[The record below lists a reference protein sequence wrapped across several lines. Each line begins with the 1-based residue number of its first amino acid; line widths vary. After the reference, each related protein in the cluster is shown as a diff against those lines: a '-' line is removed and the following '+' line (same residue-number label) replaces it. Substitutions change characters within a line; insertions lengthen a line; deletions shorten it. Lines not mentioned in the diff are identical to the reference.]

1 MKQFYLE
8 RLVAGGHVSLS
19 PDEIGQQ
26 NDKNENN
33 QGNSNSY
40 GNNVGVCISLAI
52 LS

>member
-1 MKQFYLE
+1 MRQVRSE

-26 NDKNENN
+26 NDKNENKK
-33 QGNSNSY
+33 GNSDSY
-40 GNNVGVCISLAI
+40 GNKEALRITQAF